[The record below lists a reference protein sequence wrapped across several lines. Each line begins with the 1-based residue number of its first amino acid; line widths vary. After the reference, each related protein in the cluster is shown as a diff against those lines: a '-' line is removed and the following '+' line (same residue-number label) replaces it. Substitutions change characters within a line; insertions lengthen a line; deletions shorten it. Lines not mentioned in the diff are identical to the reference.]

1 MFTRIRL
8 LSIGFLALFLV
19 ACANPTLQ
27 GPSVPTPP
35 PSSSGGSSG
44 SSGGGSAGG
53 GSAGSSGSS
62 SGGGGS
68 SGGGSSGGGSA
79 GSGSA
84 GSSGGGMP
92 SPGSGI
98 PGGIPVPM
106 PGSSGETGGSAG
118 SQGQGEEGDGSAS
131 GESQSGVETGTDSGT
146 GTAQE
151 GSNAGDGDGSVAGG
165 ADIPVWEPQ
174 PSFESEEGEESTEA
188 SGTGGAVNE
197 NANVSLEEMEKTLEK
212 AMGTFD
218 EEILREQENA
228 RNQTGNNGSGTGA
241 RDGDIIAGVGE
252 FESYGD
258 STSSEGSSGARQN
271 SGPGDGSGV
280 YTDDAPPPASDDD
293 IVARQIREA
302 AMSEPDPEQRAILW
316 EEYERY
322 KSGL

>member
-1 MFTRIRL
+1 
-8 LSIGFLALFLV
+8 
-19 ACANPTLQ
+19 
-27 GPSVPTPP
+27 
-35 PSSSGGSSG
+35 
-44 SSGGGSAGG
+44 
-53 GSAGSSGSS
+53 
-62 SGGGGS
+62 
-68 SGGGSSGGGSA
+68 
-79 GSGSA
+79 
-84 GSSGGGMP
+84 
-92 SPGSGI
+92 
-98 PGGIPVPM
+98 M
-106 PGSSGETGGSAG
+106 PGSSGGSGESTAG
-118 SQGQGEEGDGSAS
+118 SQGQGEEADGSAS

-174 PSFESEEGEESTEA
+174 PSFEGEESTEEA

-228 RNQTGNNGSGTGA
+228 RNQTGNNGSGAGA
-241 RDGDIIAGVGE
+241 RDGGIIAGVGE
-252 FESYGD
+252 FESYGE
-258 STSSEGSSGARQN
+258 STSNQGSSGSSSN
-271 SGPGDGSGV
+271 TGPGGGNGA

-322 KSGL
+322 KSDL